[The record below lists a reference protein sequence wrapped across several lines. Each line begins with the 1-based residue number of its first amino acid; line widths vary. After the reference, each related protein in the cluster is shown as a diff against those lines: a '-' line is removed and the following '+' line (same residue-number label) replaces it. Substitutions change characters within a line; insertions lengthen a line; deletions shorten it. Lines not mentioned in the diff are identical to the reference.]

1 MEGRERD
8 GRGNNICFIQK
19 RGGEGKWEILI
30 KNVSGSQEK
39 GDILKLIYCFTLK
52 LN

>member
-19 RGGEGKWEILI
+19 RGGEGK
-30 KNVSGSQEK
+30 
-39 GDILKLIYCFTLK
+39 
-52 LN
+52 